1 MASTE
6 RKHELYSAEFRA
18 DPYRVFAQMREHD
31 PVFCQPGIDG
41 ETMIWFVTRYDDVA
55 AVLVDDER
63 FVRDPRLALTEE
75 ELAGQELPPMLQA
88 IDNHMLNR
96 DGDGPPPPAPA
107 RDEGIHA
114 QGGRAAARTDP
125 GDRG

>member
-6 RKHELYSAEFRA
+6 RKYELYSAEFRA

-55 AVLVDDER
+55 AVLLDDER

-75 ELAGQELPPMLQA
+75 ELA
-88 IDNHMLNR
+88 
-96 DGDGPPPPAPA
+96 
-107 RDEGIHA
+107 A
-114 QGGRAAARTDP
+114 QAAARRRSRRSTTTCSIATATTT
-125 GDRG
+125 GACAAS